1 MREENDEAMPQA
13 GAGSWRSHGIISLY
27 GKGSLHTNLL
37 EATFRARRRA
47 DKRNYCEGRHQR
59 ILTKYLDRHQKA
71 ENNSMEKELARTRR
85 AVEEKEA
92 LLEVLQSFRGDK
104 LQTMRFGFRP
114 ELVTPTPE
122 NIQRCRMERRVL
134 QRGFSVGTLYPEVLK
149 ALQERKLDK
158 KPERRHDTL
167 LKDARMLSDFLI
179 DRRITDAAMKHERPI
194 HEEQQQPSEWL
205 QRNDNSSDQPC
216 GNKVTRPKPLT
227 FELSTPL
234 PPIRKHT
241 DASDSEMAGENSSTD
256 QKSQTTEEKDFV
268 PRLKAKKLL
277 PPIAK
282 ESQVLV
288 QTETPN
294 EQIADETCGPHDLIR
309 RSGTVVSQTLSFHSA
324 AKYSKA
330 VTLR

>member
-1 MREENDEAMPQA
+1 MTMPQA
-13 GAGSWRSHGIISLY
+13 GAGSWRSHGITSLY

-59 ILTKYLDRHQKA
+59 ILTKCLDRHQKA
-71 ENNSMEKELARTRR
+71 ENTSMEQKLARTRR

-158 KPERRHDTL
+158 KPGRRQDTL
-167 LKDARMLSDFLI
+167 LKDARMLSDFVI
-179 DRRITDAAMKHERPI
+179 DRRVTDAAMKHEQPI
-194 HEEQQQPSEWL
+194 YEEQQQASEWFV
-205 QRNDNSSDQPC
+205 RNDNISDQPS

-241 DASDSEMAGENSSTD
+241 DASDSEMTGENSSTD
-256 QKSQTTEEKDFV
+256 QKSQSTEERDFV
-268 PRLKAKKLL
+268 PLLKVKKLL

-282 ESQVLV
+282 ESHALV
-288 QTETPN
+288 QTETP
-294 EQIADETCGPHDLIR
+294 ELIR

-324 AKYSKA
+324 VKYSKA
-330 VTLR
+330 VNLR